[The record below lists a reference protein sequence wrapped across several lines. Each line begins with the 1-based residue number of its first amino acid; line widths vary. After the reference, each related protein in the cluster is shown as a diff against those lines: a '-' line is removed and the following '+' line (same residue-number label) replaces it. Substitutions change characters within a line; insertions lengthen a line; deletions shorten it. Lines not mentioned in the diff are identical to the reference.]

1 MENINKRFAIIGV
14 AGYIALRHL
23 KAIKSL
29 GQNVVSAH
37 DLFDSVGVIDSYFL
51 TLISLQT
58 SIRLCIVFMKIMLI
72 TLLFVR
78 QTICIVLIHWQDLKP
93 ELMLYAKTVG
103 FNL

>member
-37 DLFDSVGVIDSYFL
+37 DLFDSVGVIDSYFP
-51 TLISLQT
+51 
-58 SIRLCIVFMKIMLI
+58 
-72 TLLFVR
+72 
-78 QTICIVLIHWQDLKP
+78 D
-93 ELMLYAKTVG
+93 A
-103 FNL
+103 